1 MNNDIINDVK
11 CTRLDHYGRGI
22 AKVEGKTVFIHN
34 LLPKEV
40 ANIKIVKKNSK
51 YMEAL
56 VDELVSKTITRVD
69 ASCPYYDICGGCH
82 IMHMDDEEKKEFKYL
97 KVKDVLKKFAN
108 YDGEVKELVQGESYN
123 YRNKITLH
131 VNKEKIG
138 LYKSYSNNI
147 VELDEC
153 MLLDSSM
160 NKYIPILREFF
171 KSYKGDVT
179 EVIIRKT
186 NDNILINFDNEIDV
200 DKLNIDDA
208 SIYIKGELV
217 KGKDNNLI
225 DINGYQ
231 FKVSPYSFF
240 QVNSEISSKLYKKV
254 SEYVEKYK
262 PNILLDLYCGT
273 GTMGIIN
280 SKYANKVIGI
290 DNNESCINDAN
301 FNKELNKV
309 ENIDFIC
316 GNSEDELDNIKDAN
330 MVIVDPP
337 RTGLLRKCVD
347 DLMKIEP
354 ERIIYVSC
362 DPITLARDISL
373 LEPKYKLVYVEP
385 YDMFPNTYHVECV
398 CLLER
403 K

>member
-1 MNNDIINDVK
+1 MNELINDVK

-22 AKVEGKTVFIHN
+22 AKVDNKTVFIHN
-34 LLPKEV
+34 LLPKET

-51 YMEAL
+51 YMEAVV
-56 VDELVSKTITRVD
+56 VDIVSRTITRVD
-69 ASCPYYDICGGCH
+69 APCPYYDNCGGCH

-97 KVKDVLKKFAN
+97 KIKDVLKKFAFYN
-108 YDGEVKELVQGESYN
+108 GEVKPLVTGDNYK

-131 VNKEKIG
+131 VNKDRIG
-138 LYKSYSNNI
+138 LYQSYSNNI
-147 VELDEC
+147 VEIDEC
-153 MLLDSSM
+153 MLLDPSM
-160 NKYIPILREFF
+160 NKYIPILRDYFRQVR
-171 KSYKGDVT
+171 GDVT

-186 NDNILINFDNEIDV
+186 NDNIIINFDNDIDIS
-200 DKLNIDDA
+200 KLNIDDA
-208 SIYIKGELV
+208 SIYVKGSLV

-225 DINGYQ
+225 EINGYK

-240 QVNSEISSKLYKKV
+240 QVNNEIASKIYDKV
-254 SEYVEKYK
+254 SELVKKYK
-262 PNILLDLYCGT
+262 PDTLLDLYCGT

-290 DNNESCINDAN
+290 DNNESCIKDAN
-301 FNKELNKV
+301 SNKDLNEVDNV
-309 ENIDFIC
+309 EFIC
-316 GNSEDELDNIKDAN
+316 GNTEDELDSISNAD

-337 RTGLLRKCVD
+337 RAGLLRKAVD

-354 ERIIYVSC
+354 KEIIYVSC

-373 LEPKYKLVYVEP
+373 LNPKYKLEYVEP

-398 CLLER
+398 CVLVKR
-403 K
+403 

>member
-1 MNNDIINDVK
+1 MNELINDVK

-22 AKVEGKTVFIHN
+22 AKVDNKTVFIHN
-34 LLPKEV
+34 LLPKET

-51 YMEAL
+51 YMEAVV
-56 VDELVSKTITRVD
+56 VDIVSRTITRVD
-69 ASCPYYDICGGCH
+69 APCPYYDNCGGCH

-97 KVKDVLKKFAN
+97 KIKDVLKKFAFYN
-108 YDGEVKELVQGESYN
+108 GEVKPLVTGDNYK

-131 VNKEKIG
+131 VNKDRIG
-138 LYKSYSNNI
+138 LYQSYSNNI
-147 VELDEC
+147 VEIDEC
-153 MLLDSSM
+153 MLLDPSM
-160 NKYIPILREFF
+160 NKYIPILRDYFRQVR
-171 KSYKGDVT
+171 GDVT

-186 NDNILINFDNEIDV
+186 NDNIIINFDNDIDIS
-200 DKLNIDDA
+200 KLNIDDA
-208 SIYIKGELV
+208 SIYVKGSLV

-225 DINGYQ
+225 EINGYK

-240 QVNSEISSKLYKKV
+240 QVNNEIASKIYDKV
-254 SEYVEKYK
+254 SELVKKYK
-262 PNILLDLYCGT
+262 PDTLLDLYCGT

-290 DNNESCINDAN
+290 DNNESCIKDAN
-301 FNKELNKV
+301 SNKELNEVDNV
-309 ENIDFIC
+309 EFIC
-316 GNSEDELDNIKDAN
+316 GNTEDELDSISNAD

-337 RTGLLRKCVD
+337 RAGLLRKAVD

-354 ERIIYVSC
+354 KEIIYVSC

-373 LEPKYKLVYVEP
+373 LNPKYKLEYVEP

-398 CLLER
+398 CVLVKR
-403 K
+403 

>member
-1 MNNDIINDVK
+1 MNELINDVK

-22 AKVEGKTVFIHN
+22 AKVDNKTVFIHN
-34 LLPKEV
+34 LLPKET

-51 YMEAL
+51 YMEAVV
-56 VDELVSKTITRVD
+56 VDIVSRTITRVD
-69 ASCPYYDICGGCH
+69 APCPYYDNCGGCH

-97 KVKDVLKKFAN
+97 KIKDVLKKFAFYN
-108 YDGEVKELVQGESYN
+108 GEVKPLVTGDNYK

-131 VNKEKIG
+131 VNKDRIG
-138 LYKSYSNNI
+138 LYQSYSNNI
-147 VELDEC
+147 VEIDDC
-153 MLLDSSM
+153 MLLDPSM
-160 NKYIPILREFF
+160 NKYIPILRDYF
-171 KSYKGDVT
+171 KQVRGDVT

-186 NDNILINFDNEIDV
+186 NDNIIINFDNDIDIS
-200 DKLNIDDA
+200 KLNIDDA
-208 SIYIKGELV
+208 SIYVKGSLV

-225 DINGYQ
+225 EINGYK

-240 QVNSEISSKLYKKV
+240 QVNNEIASKIYDKV
-254 SEYVEKYK
+254 SELVKKYK
-262 PNILLDLYCGT
+262 PDTLLDLYCGT

-290 DNNESCINDAN
+290 DNNESCIKDAN
-301 FNKELNKV
+301 SNKELNEVDNV
-309 ENIDFIC
+309 EFIC
-316 GNSEDELDNIKDAN
+316 GNTEDELDSISNAD

-337 RTGLLRKCVD
+337 RAGLLRKAVD

-354 ERIIYVSC
+354 KEIIYVSC

-373 LEPKYKLVYVEP
+373 LNPKYKLEYVEP

-398 CLLER
+398 CVLVKR
-403 K
+403 